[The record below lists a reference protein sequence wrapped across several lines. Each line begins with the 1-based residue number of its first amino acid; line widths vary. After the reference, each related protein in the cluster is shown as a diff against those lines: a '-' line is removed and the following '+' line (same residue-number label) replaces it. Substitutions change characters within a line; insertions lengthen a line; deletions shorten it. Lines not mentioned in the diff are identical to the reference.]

1 MAPAPP
7 SPPIRVLI
15 ADDQEMVRTGFRF
28 FLDAQPDITVVAE
41 AADGEEAVAL
51 ARRERPDVCLLDIR
65 MPKLDGLAAT
75 REVQALPDP
84 PKVVVLTTFDL
95 DDYVFRALQAGA
107 SGFLLKDTPP
117 RELVQAVKVV
127 AAGDAMLSP
136 AVTRRL
142 IGHFAADSRSDR
154 QRQARERITALTD
167 REREVLGAVGRGLS
181 NADIGKTLFMSEA
194 TVKAHVSRVL
204 VKLDATNRVQVA
216 ILAHDA
222 GVLDD

>member
-1 MAPAPP
+1 MT
-7 SPPIRVLI
+7 RLLI
-15 ADDQEMVRTGFRF
+15 VDDEALVRAG
-28 FLDAQPDITVVAE
+28 LKMILESDDDLEVVAE
-41 AADGEEAVAL
+41 AGDGADAAAMVVKH
-51 ARRERPDVCLLDIR
+51 RPDVVLMDIR
-65 MPKLDGLAAT
+65 MPRLDGLAAT
-75 REVQALPDP
+75 RELQALPDP

-154 QRQARERITALTD
+154 QRQARQRIGVLTD

-181 NADIGKTLFMSEA
+181 NADIGKALFMSEA

-216 ILAHDA
+216 ILAHEA
-222 GVLDD
+222 GLLDD